1 MSQNTDNIK
10 NCPYIK
16 KCSGCQLS
24 NLDYPS
30 QLSYKQTRV
39 IKLLGK
45 FCHIDEIKGMDC
57 PFHYRNK
64 SQSAFF
70 KRNGKTLSGI
80 YQSTTGRITETE
92 SCLIEDKLS
101 NEITLQCRKLFDSF
115 KMKPYNE
122 ETKTGFIR
130 HLLIRKGFATNQ
142 IMVVI
147 VTAEGKF
154 PSSRSFVNALVGKF
168 PEIKTIVWNINDTE
182 LFLSL
187 GEKSE
192 ILYGDGYIE
201 DVLCGL
207 KFRISPRS
215 FYQINPT
222 QTEYLYSK
230 AMEYAE
236 LKPTDTA
243 IDAYCGTG
251 TIGLIAAGK
260 VKRIYGVEVNESAIK
275 DAKQNA
281 ELNGIRNEDFF
292 CDDAGKFMSQMAD
305 KGEKADVVF
314 TDPPRAGC
322 SREFLRSLVK
332 LSPRRIVYISCS
344 VETLARDMQYLLHK
358 GYRAEKIQPV
368 DMFPH
373 TRHVETVVCLTRYNE
388 LSLV

>member
-1 MSQNTDNIK
+1 MSENIK

-16 KCSGCQLS
+16 KCSGCQLG

-39 IKLLGK
+39 IKLMGK
-45 FCHIDEIKGMDC
+45 FCHIDEIKGMEC
-57 PFHYRNK
+57 PYHYRNK
-64 SQSAFF
+64 MQAAFF
-70 KRNGKTLSGI
+70 KKNGKLTSGI
-80 YQSTTGRITETE
+80 YQSVTGRITETD

-101 NEITLQCRKLFDSF
+101 NEITLHCRRLFDSF

-122 ETKTGFIR
+122 ETKSGLIR
-130 HLLIRKGFATNQ
+130 HLLIRKGFATNE

-154 PSSRSFVNALVGKF
+154 PSTRSFVNALVNKF
-168 PEIKTIVWNINDTE
+168 PEIKTIVRNINDTE

-187 GEKSE
+187 GEKTE

-201 DVLCGL
+201 DILCGK

-215 FYQINPT
+215 FYQVNSL
-222 QTEYLYSK
+222 QTEYLYNK
-230 AMEYAE
+230 AMELAN
-236 LKPTDTA
+236 LKPSDVV

-251 TIGLIAAGK
+251 TIGLIAAEK
-260 VKRIYGVEVNESAIK
+260 VKKVLGVEVNKSAVD
-275 DAKQNA
+275 DAIVNA
-281 ELNGIRNEDFF
+281 ELNKITNEEFF
-292 CDDAGKFMSQMAD
+292 CDDAGKFMVALAE
-305 KGEKADVVF
+305 KGERADVVF

-322 SREFLRSLVK
+322 SREFLQSLVK
-332 LSPRRIVYISCS
+332 LSPERVVYISCNP
-344 VETLARDMQYLLHK
+344 ETLARDMQYLLHK

-373 TRHVETVVCLTRYNE
+373 TRHIECVVCLTRHNE
-388 LSLV
+388 LPSA

>member
-1 MSQNTDNIK
+1 MSENITS
-10 NCPYIK
+10 CPYKK

-30 QLSYKQTRV
+30 QLSYKQTRI
-39 IKLLGK
+39 IKLMGR

-57 PFHYRNK
+57 PYHYRNK
-64 SQSAFF
+64 MQAAFF
-70 KRNGKTLSGI
+70 KKNGKLTSGI
-80 YQSTTGRITETE
+80 YQSVTGRITETD

-101 NEITLQCRKLFDSF
+101 NEITMHCRKLFESF

-122 ETKTGFIR
+122 ETKSGFVR
-130 HLLIRKGFATNQ
+130 HMLIRRGFATNE
-142 IMVVI
+142 IMLVI

-154 PSSRSFVNALVGKF
+154 PSVRSFVNALINKF
-168 PEIKTIVWNINDTE
+168 PDIKTIVRNINDTE

-201 DVLCGL
+201 DILCG
-207 KFRISPRS
+207 KRFRISPRS
-215 FYQINPT
+215 FYQINPV

-230 AMEYAE
+230 AMELAC
-236 LKPTDTA
+236 LKPSDVV

-251 TIGLIAAGK
+251 TIGLIAAEK
-260 VKRIYGVEVNESAIK
+260 VKKVIGVELNQSAID
-275 DAKQNA
+275 DAIKNA
-281 ELNGIRNEDFF
+281 ELNNIANEEFF
-292 CDDAGKFMSQMAD
+292 CDDAGKFMVALAE

-322 SREFLRSLVK
+322 SREFLQSLVK
-332 LSPRRIVYISCS
+332 LSPGRIVYISCNP
-344 VETLARDMQYLLHK
+344 ETLARDMQYLLHK

-373 TRHVETVVCLTRYNE
+373 TRHIECIVCFTRCND
-388 LSLV
+388 